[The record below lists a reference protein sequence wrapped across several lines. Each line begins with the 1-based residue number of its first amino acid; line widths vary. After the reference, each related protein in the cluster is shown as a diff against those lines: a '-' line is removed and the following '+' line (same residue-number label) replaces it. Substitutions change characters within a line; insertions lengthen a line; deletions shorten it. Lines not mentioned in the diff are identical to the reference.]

1 VKLSLRTRL
10 TLAFALFAALPVTA
24 ALWPVSRALSEA
36 LEAEYRARLDQAA
49 RAVEGEY
56 RRVAGAAAAAAREVA
71 QSPEVDALSR
81 DRGLAGVDPADTAA
95 RAAPWMRARGLDV
108 LVVADAGNVVLTS
121 GHLPGRAG
129 DVDPDLLALVKST
142 PPGVAVP
149 REIARATP
157 DGVEPALVAV
167 AWAPV
172 AGAEPPLR
180 VAAGFA
186 LGARFAE
193 RLAAL
198 TGGDVVV
205 RAGGGGAPPVTAAGP
220 RSRAGAHELA
230 QRLFGFTRS
239 RTRWVPIPSAA
250 ATDPSA
256 STRGRAPHPHRA
268 GLERGAGTRSAPTGA
283 PAPTPR
289 ESGARRGYPERADG
303 YPATIEITLPATG
316 LARAQAT
323 VALALLAA
331 LAVAVLAATLAGHAV
346 ARRVTRPVEA
356 LRAGALRV
364 AGGELATRVDVPA
377 RGELRELVD
386 AFNAMTADL
395 ARTTERA
402 AAAERVAAWREV
414 ARRLAHEVR
423 NPLTPVAMSVETLRD
438 AWSRRHPA
446 FEEIFQEGTRAISE
460 EVRRLARIVDE
471 FGRFARLPAPEPV
484 PVATEE
490 LLASVLSLYPERQG
504 EVAVER
510 EIEPGLPPVRADR
523 DQIVQVLHNLVKN
536 ALDAVGARGRVRVRA
551 SRDGDEIALSISD
564 DGPGIRPEDME
575 RIFEPYFT
583 TKGGGGTGLGLAIA
597 QRIVREH
604 GGRIDVD
611 SPPGAGATFTVRLP
625 VCATSPGSP

>member
-1 VKLSLRTRL
+1 MKLSLRARL

-24 ALWPVSRALSEA
+24 ALWPVSRTLSEA

-71 QSPEVDALSR
+71 RSSEVDALAR
-81 DRGLAGVDPADTAA
+81 DRSLAGSDPADTAA
-95 RAAPWMRARGLDV
+95 RATPWMQARGLDV
-108 LVVADAGNVVLTS
+108 LVVADTGNVVLTS

-129 DVDPDLLALVKST
+129 DVDPDLLALVETT
-142 PPGVAVP
+142 PAGRAVP
-149 REIARATP
+149 REMARATP
-157 DGVEPALVAV
+157 DGVEPALMAV
-167 AWAPV
+167 AWSPV

-180 VAAGFA
+180 VAAGLA
-186 LGARFAE
+186 LGPRFAE

-205 RAGGGGAPPVTAAGP
+205 RAGAAHAPPVTAAAQ
-220 RSRAGAHELA
+220 RARAGTHELA
-230 QRLFGFTRS
+230 ARLFGFTRS
-239 RTRWVPIPSAA
+239 RTREVPIPSAA
-250 ATDPSA
+250 APLA
-256 STRGRAPHPHRA
+256 A
-268 GLERGAGTRSAPTGA
+268 
-283 PAPTPR
+283 
-289 ESGARRGYPERADG
+289 
-303 YPATIEITLPATG
+303 IEITLPATG

-323 VALALLAA
+323 VALALLTA
-331 LAVAVLAATLAGHAV
+331 LAIAVLAATLAGHAV

-364 AGGELATRVDVPA
+364 AGGELGTRVEVTV
-377 RGELRELVD
+377 RGELKDLVD

-402 AAAERVAAWREV
+402 AAAERVAAWQEV
-414 ARRLAHEVR
+414 ARRLAHEVK

-438 AWSRRHPA
+438 AWSRRHPD
-446 FEEIFQEGTRAISE
+446 FDEIFQEGTSAIAE

-484 PVATEE
+484 PVSAEE
-490 LLASVLSLYPERQG
+490 LLSSVLSLYPEHRG

-510 EIEPGLPPVRADR
+510 EIEPGLPAMRADR

-536 ALDAVGARGRVRVRA
+536 ALEAVGPRGRVRVRA
-551 SRDGDEIALSISD
+551 SRDGEEIAVSVSD
-564 DGPGIRPEDME
+564 DGPGVRPEDMD
-575 RIFEPYFT
+575 RLFEPYFT

-611 SPPGAGATFTVRLP
+611 SRPGAGATFTVRLP
-625 VCATSPGSP
+625 VYATAPGSP

>member
-1 VKLSLRTRL
+1 VKLSLRARL
-10 TLAFALFAALPVTA
+10 TLTFALFAALPVTA

-36 LEAEYRARLDQAA
+36 LEAEYRARLEQAA
-49 RAVEGEY
+49 RAVNGEY
-56 RRVAGAAAAAAREVA
+56 RRLAEAAAAAAREVA
-71 QSPEVDALSR
+71 QSPEVDALAR
-81 DRGLAGVDPADTAA
+81 DRGLAGSDPADTAA
-95 RAAPWMRARGLDV
+95 RAAPWMRARGLDA
-108 LVVADAGNVVLTS
+108 LVVADAGNVVISS

-129 DVDPDLLALVKST
+129 DVDPDLRALVETT
-142 PPGVAVP
+142 PAGRAVP

-172 AGAEPPLR
+172 AGVEPPLR

-186 LGARFAE
+186 LGPRFAE

-205 RAGGGGAPPVTAAGP
+205 RPAGAGAHPVAAAAP
-220 RSRAGAHELA
+220 RSRAGAHELL

-239 RTRWVPIPSAA
+239 RTIGVPIPS
-250 ATDPSA
+250 P
-256 STRGRAPHPHRA
+256 
-268 GLERGAGTRSAPTGA
+268 GAV
-283 PAPTPR
+283 
-289 ESGARRGYPERADG
+289 DG
-303 YPATIEITLPATG
+303 HPATIEITLPATG

-331 LAVAVLAATLAGHAV
+331 LAVAVLAATLAGHAI

-356 LRAGALRV
+356 LRAAALRV
-364 AGGELATRVDVPA
+364 AGGELGTRVDVPA
-377 RGELRELVD
+377 RGELRDLVD

-414 ARRLAHEVR
+414 ARRLAHEVK

-438 AWSRRHPA
+438 AWSRRHPD
-446 FEEIFQEGTRAISE
+446 FEAIFQEGTSAIAE

-471 FGRFARLPAPEPV
+471 FGRFARLPAPEPG
-484 PVATEE
+484 PVVAEE
-490 LLASVLSLYPERQG
+490 LLSSVLSLYPARDG
-504 EVAVER
+504 EITVER

-523 DQIVQVLHNLVKN
+523 DQIAQVLHNLVKN
-536 ALDAVGARGRVRVRA
+536 ALDAARPRGRVRVRA
-551 SRDGDEIALSISD
+551 SRDGDEILLSVSD
-564 DGPGIRPEDME
+564 DGAGIRPEDMN

-583 TKGGGGTGLGLAIA
+583 TKGGDGTGLGLAIA
-597 QRIVREH
+597 QRIAREH

-611 SPPGAGATFTVRLP
+611 SRPGDGATFTVRLP
-625 VCATSPGSP
+625 ACATSPGSP